1 MAATAE
7 AASLHLTVLPQ
18 AAGLTTY
25 LTDLRLLARL
35 ESIATPPSAL
45 LDLQRRF
52 ECCSSA
58 GPDGEAGCEA
68 GRPAAVHAAGGQL
81 LANLLPS
88 GASKVLQDAA
98 PCALCLQL
106 GESVASVPWE
116 FLWDG
121 NGFLGE
127 KFQVSRRI
135 VADDAPAQAPRQAPG
150 RGPMKVLI
158 LAGGAAAAPAATRLN
173 AGLRSMA
180 GLAVSAVHTRDLPRE
195 ELLRLIA
202 STDVV
207 HYVGRVDGRIAP
219 SGSVLWWWEG
229 EPLDIASIAAL
240 HTAPRLLVSQ
250 SDCRGAGGS
259 HGSNLAVALGACRA
273 GLNILTCE
281 AGCAAND
288 AFMLDLYEALARGT
302 AAAEA
307 VRAARVAYRALAG
320 VPALAALRP
329 ELHGDGALVV
339 SERRASV
346 DDNLRQVTIVSIDLA
361 GSTRLLN
368 RLGAEKYSDLLS
380 RYHERC
386 LEILHSHGGAPDDF
400 QGDDGG
406 MCYFGTPVAREDA
419 AAQALQA
426 GLELL
431 EAVQALGLHVRIGVC
446 TGQVVVRDGQPVGAA
461 IHLAARLQSI
471 ASPGTIVVGDSTRR
485 IVKDRFHFELL
496 QEGILLKG
504 FEEPQVCHRLLGP
517 ALPPATHADAA
528 RAMPVASPLVG
539 RQEELQAL
547 QAHWSAATGG
557 ALRIVRI
564 LGEAGIGKS
573 RLVQEFKQFLGGAGH
588 QVFECRCSSEHA
600 NSAFHPLIDT
610 LRQELRLGAD
620 QRPESVVARLR
631 ELGSRRAAIDEP
643 AVALLADL
651 LSLRVPMLHPVL
663 EQSAERRRELTVE
676 LLVTLARQRVQ
687 DAPGCLIVED
697 IHWLDP
703 STAEFLDRLASATRD
718 MPLLILVT
726 ARPDANLS
734 WRPKLAVYE
743 TELQGLSPQL
753 SRALVLSVCGSRR
766 LPGELVQRIADRAD
780 GVPLFVEESAR
791 MALEVGGDATELDLE
806 AVPVPATVL
815 DLLTARLDRLG
826 AAKQVAQAGA
836 AIGREFPLALLAA
849 VLQEPGSPIRLRD
862 VTTSVAELV
871 RAGMLV
877 SRDDGG
883 GVRLAFRHVLMRDAA
898 YGSLLAR
905 DRLRLHQ
912 VIAGVIREGFEDLG
926 ERQPELLAFH
936 YTEAGMDA
944 QALRF
949 WESAARKAAARS
961 AHAEAISH
969 VASALAVLGRL
980 PPGEE
985 QRRLEL
991 RLQLLLAARLLA
1003 TRGYGAERVERAYA
1017 RAMELARLLGDEAA
1031 EMRALL
1037 GLESWHFMRARFEE
1051 ARGWAVAAA
1060 ASARRTASGFHQA
1073 QTRWALANIR
1083 MHQGDMAAAVR
1094 EMDACRAECQRLEH
1108 RPEAVQDPGVMC
1120 LCYSAWSLW
1129 QLGFPDE
1136 ARDRVQA
1143 VVAQT
1148 EATKH
1153 QFSLAEAYG
1162 FHAAVLHFRGEHR
1175 DALASAERAVAIC
1188 EEHGFAVWLAH
1199 ARVMRGRIAAELGD
1213 VAGGIEEMRQG
1224 YESWADSGAVVTIPF
1239 YLAMRAEGLAL
1250 ARRHEDGLAL
1260 LEQALDIVNRTGE
1273 RYYEAEIRRL
1283 IGTLGLRSARRARLD
1298 RSPEAEDW
1306 LLQALACARSR
1317 QLASHALRAALD
1329 LGELWQAQGQG
1340 ARALQTLAP
1349 ACDAIRG
1356 GAGTRDVVAARERLA
1371 SLRERAGATPTE
1383 SSALASGGL
1392 P

>member
-25 LTDLRLLARL
+25 LTDFRLLARL
-35 ESIATPPSAL
+35 ESIATSPSAL
-45 LDLQRRF
+45 LEVKRRF
-52 ECCSSA
+52 ECCTLA
-58 GPDGEAGCEA
+58 GPDGQAGPEAS
-68 GRPAAVHAAGGQL
+68 RPADVHALGQQL
-81 LANLLPS
+81 LANLLPA
-88 GASKVLQDAA
+88 GVSKVLQDAD

-106 GESVASVPWE
+106 GEAVAWVPWE

-121 NGFLGE
+121 NWFLGE

-135 VADDAPAQAPRQAPG
+135 VADDAAPQPPRQPPG

-158 LAGGAAAAPAATRLN
+158 LCGGDAAAPVAARLN

-180 GLAVSAVHTRDLPRE
+180 GLAVSAVQTRDLPRE

-202 STDVV
+202 ASDVA
-207 HYVGRVDGRIAP
+207 HYVGRVDGRTAP

-229 EPLDIASIAAL
+229 EPLDIASVAAL
-240 HTAPRLLVSQ
+240 RTAPRLLVSQ
-250 SDCRGAGGS
+250 HDRRDAPGRQAP
-259 HGSNLAVALGACRA
+259 NLSLALGACKA
-273 GLNILTCE
+273 GLNVLTCE
-281 AGCAAND
+281 PSPAAD
-288 AFMLDLYEALARGT
+288 EAFMLDLYDALASGT
-302 AAAEA
+302 AAGEA
-307 VRAARVAYRALAG
+307 VRAARVACRDVAG
-320 VPALAALRP
+320 LPALAALRP
-329 ELHGDGALVV
+329 ELHGDGAPVV

-346 DDNLRQVTIVSIDLA
+346 DDNLRQVTIMSIDLA

-386 LEILHSHGGAPDDF
+386 LEILQSHGGAPDDF

-419 AAQALQA
+419 AVQALQA

-431 EAVQALGLHVRIGVC
+431 DAVQALGLDVRIGVC

-471 ASPGTIVVGDSTRR
+471 ASPGTVVVGDSTRR
-485 IVKDRFHFELL
+485 IVKDRFRFELL

-528 RAMPVASPLVG
+528 RVLPGATPLVG
-539 RQEELQAL
+539 RHHELQAL
-547 QAHWSAATGG
+547 HAHWSAVTAG
-557 ALRIVRI
+557 APRIVRI

-573 RLVQEFKQFLGGAGH
+573 RLVHEFKQFLGGAGH

-600 NSAFHPLIDT
+600 ASAFHPLIDT
-610 LRQELRLGAD
+610 LRQELRLRAD

-631 ELGSRRAAIDEP
+631 ELGSRRAAIDET

-651 LSLRVPMLHPVL
+651 LSLPVPLRHPVL

-687 DAPGCLIVED
+687 HAPGCLIVED

-703 STAEFLDRLASATRD
+703 STAEFLDRLATATRD
-718 MPLLILVT
+718 MPLLIVVT
-726 ARPDANLS
+726 ARPDANLP

-743 TELQGLSPQL
+743 AELQGLTPQL

-791 MALEVGGDATELDLE
+791 MALEVGGDNDLDLRM
-806 AVPVPATVL
+806 VPVPATVL

-826 AAKQVAQAGA
+826 SAKQVAQAGA
-836 AIGREFPLALLAA
+836 TIGREFPLALLEA
-849 VLQEPGSPIRLRD
+849 VLQEPGSPIRVRD
-862 VTTSVAELV
+862 VTGALTELV

-877 SRDDGG
+877 SRDHGD

-912 VIAGVIREGFEDLG
+912 VIAGVIRERFEDLG

-944 QALRF
+944 HALRF
-949 WESAARKAAARS
+949 WESAARQAAARS

-1017 RAMELARLLGDEAA
+1017 RALELAGLLGDEAA

-1037 GLESWHFMRARFEE
+1037 GLESYHFMRARFEE
-1051 ARGWAVAAA
+1051 ARDWAVAAA
-1060 ASARRTASGFHQA
+1060 ARAQRAASGIHQV

-1094 EMDACRAECQRLEH
+1094 EMDACRAEYQRLEH

-1136 ARDRVQA
+1136 ARDRVVA
-1143 VVAQT
+1143 VVAQG
-1148 EATKH
+1148 EATRH

-1162 FHAAVLHFRGEHR
+1162 FHAAVLHFRGENR
-1175 DALASAERAVAIC
+1175 EALASAERAVAIC
-1188 EEHGFAVWLAH
+1188 DEHGFAVWLAH
-1199 ARVMRGRIAAELGD
+1199 ARVMRGRIAAALGD
-1213 VAGGIEEMRQG
+1213 VAAGIEEMRQG
-1224 YESWADSGAVVTIPF
+1224 HECWADSGAVVTIPF

-1250 ARRHEDGLAL
+1250 AQRHEDGLAL

-1283 IGTLGLRSARRARLD
+1283 IGTLGLQSARRAGLD
-1298 RSPEAEDW
+1298 RSAEAEDW

-1317 QLASHALRAALD
+1317 ELASHALRAALD
-1329 LGELWQAQGQG
+1329 LGELWQARGQG

-1349 ACDAIRG
+1349 ACEAIRG

-1371 SLRERAGATPTE
+1371 SLREPDGATPAQAG
-1383 SSALASGGL
+1383 ALTTGGMR
-1392 P
+1392 